1 MYLYPDAIRCA
12 KSGKG
17 MVIRDEFTQVP
28 FKELTH
34 LLLKVAAV
42 WYKLREKQDK
52 HGRTSFLTDR

>member
-1 MYLYPDAIRCA
+1 MPYAVL
-12 KSGKG
+12 SGKG

-52 HGRTSFLTDR
+52 HRRTSFLTDR